1 MSFVY
6 LEKLKRST
14 GYKEKRDNSNYL
26 NIIVFMQPAY
36 IASSYVN
43 LSLNLKTEQFK

>member
-14 GYKEKRDNSNYL
+14 GYKEKRDNSNL
-26 NIIVFMQPAY
+26 NIIVFMQPAH
-36 IASSYVN
+36 ITSSYVN